1 MSRSALNL
9 PAIAALLTVLL
20 LLGRHPAAHAQTANL
35 PPALPN
41 GVAAGD
47 VTATSAVLWA
57 RTTAG
62 ETLTFELSAG
72 ERGGRIAR
80 LASIQAESTLR
91 PISIPVDNLTPQT
104 SYVYTVT
111 TGSGQQVSGQFRT
124 PAATG
129 RHGLRFGVSGDGR
142 GDWLPFQALAN
153 AGTRNLDFFVY
164 LGDTVYSDIVSP
176 AVPAVAQS
184 LDDYRRKH
192 AEVYSTRLER
202 NYLADLRRSTAFY
215 ASIDDHEVVD
225 DFAGGALA
233 ADDERFVERS
243 GFIND
248 TARYEAGLLAFHEYY
263 PLRHEIYGAMGDGR
277 MDGERRLY
285 RYRTFGQDAAL
296 FILDARS
303 FRDNQLSSPN
313 LADQADIFR
322 FLSESYAPG
331 RTLLGAAQLAALQR
345 DLLRAKEQGITWKF
359 IALPQPIQ
367 NLGID
372 GADDRYEGY
381 AAERAALLAFIREH
395 DIRNVVFIAADIHG
409 TLVNDLAYQTEFSL
423 SGPQIMTGAWEIT
436 VGSVAAAG
444 MIGPTIVAKAAQLG
458 LLSAED
464 VALYERLPIANDPD
478 SRLDDKDDFVKAKLN
493 QMLALF
499 GYPEIGLAGGAGNAR
514 LRSGDY
520 LSTHTF
526 GWTEFD
532 ILPDSQRLRVTT
544 YGIAP
549 YTAADLAANPAEV
562 LSRTPEIV
570 SQLIVLPNAEISGV
584 FLPIVAR

>member
-1 MSRSALNL
+1 M
-9 PAIAALLTVLL
+9 LLV
-20 LLGRHPAAHAQTANL
+20 LGRHSVARAQGADL

-41 GVAAGD
+41 GVAVGD

-57 RTTAG
+57 RTIDG
-62 ETLTFELSAG
+62 ETLTFEISAG
-72 ERGGRIAR
+72 ERGARTER
-80 LASIQAESTLR
+80 LASIQVESALR
-91 PISIPVDNLTPQT
+91 PISISVDSLTPQT
-104 SYVYTVT
+104 SYAYTVT

-124 PAATG
+124 PAVTG
-129 RHGLRFGVSGDGR
+129 HNGLRFGVSGDGR

-153 AGTRNLDFFVY
+153 ASTRNLDFFVY
-164 LGDTVYSDIVSP
+164 LGDTVYADIGSP
-176 AVPAVAQS
+176 AVPAVAQF
-184 LDDYRRKH
+184 LNDYRRKH
-192 AEVYSTRLER
+192 AEVYSTRLDR

-233 ADDERFVERS
+233 ADDARFPESS

-248 TARYEAGLLAFHEYY
+248 TARYEAGLLAFQEYY
-263 PLRHEIYGAMGDGR
+263 PLQQEFYGVVGGDRR
-277 MDGERRLY
+277 MDGKRRLY

-313 LADQADIFR
+313 LADQVDVFR

-331 RTLLGAAQLAALQR
+331 RTLLGEAQLAALQR

-367 NLGID
+367 NLGIG

-381 AAERAALLAFIREH
+381 AAERATLLAFVREH

-409 TLVNDLAYQTEFSL
+409 TIVNDLAYQTEFSL

-436 VGSVAAAG
+436 VGSAAAAG
-444 MIGPTIVAKAAQLG
+444 MIGPTIVAKAEQLG

-464 VALYERLPIANDPD
+464 VALYERLPVANDTD
-478 SRLDDKDDFVKAKLN
+478 SRLDDKDDFVKANLN

-499 GYPEIGLAGGAGNAR
+499 GYPEIGLTGGVVNAR

-544 YGIAP
+544 YGIAS
-549 YTAADLAANPAEV
+549 YNAADLAENPDEI

-570 SQLIVLPNAEISGV
+570 SQFVVLPDAEISGV
-584 FLPIVAR
+584 FLPIVTR